1 MSQTRRRRGDGE
13 FTFTEA
19 ARREQ
24 IIGLTIDLI
33 AEHGLARTTLARI
46 AEAVGVSNAAVL
58 YFFGSKNAVIQEA
71 VQRVLTGVV
80 DAIAAA
86 IAEASTAREGI
97 DAYVRALVGHMA
109 AHPTHVRVVIEML
122 TSDIPVASEALT
134 EAGSRQPPRWRP
146 LADLIE
152 RAQLDGDLRALD
164 ARTTAIALSGAI
176 DAVFAESLTDPDY
189 DLTAAVDT
197 LLDLFDRATSRDPC
211 RQDDRARE

>member
-1 MSQTRRRRGDGE
+1 VSRTGRTRRRRGDGE

-46 AEAVGVSNAAVL
+46 AEAAGVSNAAVL
-58 YFFGSKNAVIQEA
+58 YFFGTKNAVIQEA
-71 VQRVLTGVV
+71 FQRVLSGVV
-80 DAIAAA
+80 DAIAVA
-86 IAEASTAREGI
+86 IEQAPTAREGI

-122 TSDIPVASEALT
+122 TSGMPIVAGAYS
-134 EAGSRQPPRWRP
+134 EAGSPPPPRWRP

-164 ARTTAIALSGAI
+164 ARTTAIALTGAI
-176 DAVFAESLTDPDY
+176 DAVFAEALADPGY
-189 DLTAAVDT
+189 DLTAAVDA
-197 LLDLFDRATSRDPC
+197 LLDLFDRATSRDP
-211 RQDDRARE
+211 RW